1 MMWRRR
7 KKRRKTCFDRLP
19 LVLYLQLPPVRV
31 SIPPGPNRRG
41 AGDFK
46 GGRCF
51 TKTRHHFII
60 FLLYQMDLQTRGLS
74 QKFFEQHGGRA
85 LAFMVAAQ
93 LIFTVS
99 HLFTT
104 IDSVSR
110 KRFS

>member
-1 MMWRRR
+1 
-7 KKRRKTCFDRLP
+7 
-19 LVLYLQLPPVRV
+19 
-31 SIPPGPNRRG
+31 
-41 AGDFK
+41 
-46 GGRCF
+46 
-51 TKTRHHFII
+51 
-60 FLLYQMDLQTRGLS
+60 MDLQTRGLS

>member
-1 MMWRRR
+1 MTL
-7 KKRRKTCFDRLP
+7 KEEDVSPKRDT
-19 LVLYLQLPPVRV
+19 
-31 SIPPGPNRRG
+31 I
-41 AGDFK
+41 
-46 GGRCF
+46 
-51 TKTRHHFII
+51 
-60 FLLYQMDLQTRGLS
+60 LLYQMDLQTRGLS

-104 IDSVSR
+104 IDSVSG